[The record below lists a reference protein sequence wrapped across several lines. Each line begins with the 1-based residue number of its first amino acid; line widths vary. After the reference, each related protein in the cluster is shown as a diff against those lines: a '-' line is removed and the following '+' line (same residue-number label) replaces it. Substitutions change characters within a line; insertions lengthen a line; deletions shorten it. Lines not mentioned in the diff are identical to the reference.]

1 MPVISCLLRRKFGN
15 CSAYCGDCY
24 PRALAEDAYGTISE
38 PDSCF
43 GKKKPTFPFVHNIT
57 DPVESICIYI
67 KFIEDFDCH
76 VG

>member
-1 MPVISCLLRRKFGN
+1 MAVELKDLYAAISPQYPVRLH
-15 CSAYCGDCY
+15 
-24 PRALAEDAYGTISE
+24 T
-38 PDSCF
+38 DSCF

-57 DPVESICIYI
+57 DPVESICIYV